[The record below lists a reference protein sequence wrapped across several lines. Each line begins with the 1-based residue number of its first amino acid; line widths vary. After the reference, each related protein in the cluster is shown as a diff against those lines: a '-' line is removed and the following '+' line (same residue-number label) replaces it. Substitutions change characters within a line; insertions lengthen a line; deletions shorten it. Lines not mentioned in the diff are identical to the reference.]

1 METLVLKQKKS
12 REKVMCLSKNEKQY
26 YKQEESKNFINWTR
40 SRLEFLLKEK
50 KDILTRSQIEKIE
63 KILDI

>member
-1 METLVLKQKKS
+1 
-12 REKVMCLSKNEKQY
+12 MCSHENEKQY
-26 YKQEESKNFINWTR
+26 YKHEESRNFINWTR
-40 SRLEFLLKEK
+40 SGLEFLLKEK